1 MSGASERA
9 SGASKRA
16 SKRASGPVFQ
26 SVFLAVLDHSV
37 TTKLYM
43 DQGIVEDIKY
53 EKNLMVTLEIMIL
66 MLMKAHNNE
75 TKMQKYKSSKW

>member
-1 MSGASERA
+1 M
-9 SGASKRA
+9 
-16 SKRASGPVFQ
+16 
-26 SVFLAVLDHSV
+26 DHSV